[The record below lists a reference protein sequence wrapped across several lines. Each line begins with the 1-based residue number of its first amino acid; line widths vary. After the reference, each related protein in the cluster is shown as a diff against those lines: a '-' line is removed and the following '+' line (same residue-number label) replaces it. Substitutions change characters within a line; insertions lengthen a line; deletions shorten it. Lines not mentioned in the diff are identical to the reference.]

1 MRRLHDEYAAAGK
14 TTLFT
19 ALKLRLWGEPAGE
32 SAAETA
38 ARLGLTEAALKMATS
53 RLRRRFRDT
62 LRDEVRHTVSDLT
75 ELDAEVRY
83 LISVLRS
90 D

>member
-1 MRRLHDEYAAAGK
+1 MRRLHDEYEATGKAA
-14 TTLFT
+14 LFD
-19 ALKLRLWGEPAGE
+19 ALKPRLWNELE
-32 SAAETA
+32 SESCAEIA

-53 RLRRRFRDT
+53 RLRRRFRDG
-62 LRDEVRHTVSDLT
+62 LRDEVRHTVSNPA

-83 LISVLRS
+83 LISVLQS